1 MPANAGYEGEA
12 HCAAIWLFAL
22 QHSADHR
29 LCPYAAI
36 DAGEVMKW
44 VAIAPTVKKNRSYLP
59 KFT

>member
-1 MPANAGYEGEA
+1 VPANAGYEGEA

-36 DAGEVMKW
+36 DAGVGHEMGCDC
-44 VAIAPTVKKNRSYLP
+44 PEY
-59 KFT
+59 